1 MALTLSLCDASLWS
15 EFRLSTLAGNT
26 MEGMLALCVLY
37 TTQKLSLVSFLVM
50 STLIGDLCQIS
61 PL

>member
-15 EFRLSTLAGNT
+15 EFRLSALAGNT
-26 MEGMLALCVLY
+26 MEGMLALCVPY
-37 TTQKLSLVSFLVM
+37 PMQTLSLVSFLVM